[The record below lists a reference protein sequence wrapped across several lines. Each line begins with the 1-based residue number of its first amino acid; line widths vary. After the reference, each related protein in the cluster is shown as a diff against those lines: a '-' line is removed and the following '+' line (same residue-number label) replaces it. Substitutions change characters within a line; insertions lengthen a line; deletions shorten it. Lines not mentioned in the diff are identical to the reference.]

1 MSFIERLIE
10 TLKEAC
16 EPMEEKKIITL
27 GDVLDLLD
35 EDRESDEEIIVHDKD
50 DNEVSGPMCSEL
62 WKPHEDRRV
71 DAIGA
76 KINSLEI
83 WLED

>member
-50 DNEVSGPMCSEL
+50 DNKVSGPMCSEL
-62 WKPHEDRRV
+62 WKLHEDRPV
-71 DAIGA
+71 ANIGA
-76 KINSLEI
+76 TKGSLVI
-83 WLED
+83 WLEG